1 VVAQAS
7 LGREERAVKFSID
20 LPGVTRFP
28 PITDPWMTQM
38 QAPDYQRVCR
48 GLEAIGFDSIDVSEH
63 LIFDLN
69 YLEAMGGYWPNAMA
83 AIAFVAGATE
93 RIRVN
98 TAILILPLHHPVELA
113 KAVSTL
119 DVLCG
124 GRTMLTVGL
133 GLGEA
138 QFKAMGVPHNQR
150 GRLAD
155 EYLQVMQ
162 LLWTEKRPKFQ
173 GRYLT
178 IDAVAFEPAPLQTP
192 FPLWV
197 GGNSDA
203 ALRRA
208 VRFGEGWRPTQV
220 ELETLPQYRARADA
234 LGAEL
239 GRTRPLQFH
248 IRAVPMGLGDDHAPR
263 AERPPDYSNDEI
275 VQRIGQLSE
284 LGVTWTGLPR
294 IHARSLDEY
303 LDLLAAKHGP
313 IMAQCR

>member
-1 VVAQAS
+1 
-7 LGREERAVKFSID
+7 VKFSID
-20 LPGVTRFP
+20 LPGVTHFP
-28 PITDPWMTQM
+28 PITDNWMKEM
-38 QAPDYQRVCR
+38 KAPDFQRACR
-48 GLEAIGFDSIDVSEH
+48 GLETVGFDSINVSEH

-69 YLEAMGGYWPNAMA
+69 YIDAMGGYWPNAMA
-83 AIAFVAGATE
+83 AIAFIAGATE
-93 RIRVN
+93 CVRVN
-98 TAILILPLHHPVELA
+98 TSILILPLHHPVELA
-113 KAVSTL
+113 KAISTL

-124 GRTMLTVGL
+124 GRAMLTVGL

-155 EYLQVMQ
+155 EYIQVMQ

-208 VRFGEGWRPTQV
+208 VRFGEGWHPTQV
-220 ELETLPQYRARADA
+220 ELETLPQFRVRADE
-234 LGAEL
+234 LGEEL
-239 GRTRPLQFH
+239 GRTRALQFN
-248 IRAVPMGLGDDHAPR
+248 IRAVPLGLGEDHRPR
-263 AERPPDYSNDEI
+263 ADAPPPDYSNDQI
-275 VQRIGQLSE
+275 VERIGRLAE
-284 LGVTWTGLPR
+284 LGVTWTSLPR
-294 IHARSLDEY
+294 IRARSLDEY
-303 LDLLAAKHGP
+303 LDLLAQKHGP
-313 IMAQCR
+313 VMAQCR